1 MSLISYGPLL
11 TSSACGP
18 SILVPAAWA
27 DSRAPWWPLSRSGSI
42 CKVVPRLSSR

>member
-1 MSLISYGPLL
+1 MSLISYGSLL